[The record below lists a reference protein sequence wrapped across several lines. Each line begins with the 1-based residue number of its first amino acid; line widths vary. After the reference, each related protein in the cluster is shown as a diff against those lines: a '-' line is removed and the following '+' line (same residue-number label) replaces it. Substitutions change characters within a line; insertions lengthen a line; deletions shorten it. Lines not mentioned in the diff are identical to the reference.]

1 MFAFVENYINKLWE
15 TFHIRIGIFEVHET
29 ASATM
34 VVQLRDFLIPYELLD
49 KVIAYVK
56 DEGADLN
63 TLIIT
68 LTSIVSCVP
77 L

>member
-1 MFAFVENYINKLWE
+1 MFAFVENYINKSWE
-15 TFHIRIGIFEVHET
+15 TSHITIGIFEVHET
-29 ASATM
+29 TNATM
-34 VVQLRDFLIPYELLD
+34 VVQLRDLFIRYELLD

-56 DEGADLN
+56 DKGANLN
-63 TLIIT
+63 TLITT

>member
-1 MFAFVENYINKLWE
+1 MFAFVENYINKSWE
-15 TFHIRIGIFEVHET
+15 TSHITIGIFEVHET
-29 ASATM
+29 TNATM
-34 VVQLRDFLIPYELLD
+34 VVQLRDLFIRYELLD

-56 DEGADLN
+56 GKGANLN
-63 TLIIT
+63 TIITT